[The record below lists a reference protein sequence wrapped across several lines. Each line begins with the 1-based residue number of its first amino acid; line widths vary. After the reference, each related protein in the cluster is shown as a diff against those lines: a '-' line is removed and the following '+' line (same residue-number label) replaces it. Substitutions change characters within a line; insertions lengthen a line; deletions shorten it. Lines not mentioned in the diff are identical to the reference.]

1 MDRRTAVPARAGGVT
16 VLLALL
22 LVMGGAVTALALRA
36 AHLVGTL
43 PAARPEPYVELL
55 AVAIG
60 AAAATWVAASA
71 LLGLGCVVVR
81 AVGRS
86 WGAGERLLLRA
97 APAVVRRAA
106 RAGVGLTVGAG
117 LVLAGGTAQAAAPPP
132 PPPRG
137 GGGGAGGGGAAP
149 PPRHAGGADP
159 PPHPPDGA
167 PAPAATTPDLDPG
180 AVAVDLGWQASTP
193 APEPAGPA
201 QPAPLPTDVSSPA
214 PPHAP
219 SALATTFDQP
229 VPMIAAPTAG
239 PADHASSAPA
249 APSMPSVTPDAPS
262 TAPSGPS
269 DPAPAQAAAHETAP
283 GTATSTGPSAPA
295 RAPGARSASTEQRDA
310 ALTVV
315 RDVAADEPRE
325 VVVVRGDSL
334 WSIAARHLPDGA
346 SDAQVADAVQRWY
359 AANVGV
365 VGDDPD
371 LVRPGQVLVA
381 PTS

>member
-1 MDRRTAVPARAGGVT
+1 MDRRTAIPARTGGVA

-55 AVAIG
+55 AVG
-60 AAAATWVAASA
+60 LGTVAATWVAASA
-71 LLGLGCVVVR
+71 LLGLGCVVAR

-117 LVLAGGTAQAAAPPP
+117 LVLAGGTAQAA
-132 PPPRG
+132 
-137 GGGGAGGGGAAP
+137 
-149 PPRHAGGADP
+149 
-159 PPHPPDGA
+159 
-167 PAPAATTPDLDPG
+167 TTPDADPG
-180 AVAVDLGWQASTP
+180 VVAVDLGWQTSTP
-193 APEPAGPA
+193 TPAAAGPA
-201 QPAPLPTDVSSPA
+201 QPAPLPTDV
-214 PPHAP
+214 P
-219 SALATTFDQP
+219 SAAAPHGPSAPATASDRSAP
-229 VPMIAAPTAG
+229 AVAAPTPG
-239 PADHASSAPA
+239 PAGLAPSAPA
-249 APSMPSVTPDAPS
+249 APSMPPGTPDAPS
-262 TAPSGPS
+262 ATPSTPS
-269 DPAPAQAAAHETAP
+269 PPAPAPAQPQETAQATAP
-283 GTATSTGPSAPA
+283 GTATTTGPPAPA
-295 RAPGARSASTEQRDA
+295 RAPGTRSAPADQRDA

-315 RDVAADEPRE
+315 RDVAADGPRE

>member
-117 LVLAGGTAQAAAPPP
+117 LVLAGGTAQ
-132 PPPRG
+132 
-137 GGGGAGGGGAAP
+137 
-149 PPRHAGGADP
+149 
-159 PPHPPDGA
+159 
-167 PAPAATTPDLDPG
+167 AATTPDLDPG

>member
-55 AVAIG
+55 AVALG
-60 AAAATWVAASA
+60 AVAATWVAVSA
-71 LLGLGCVVVR
+71 LLGLGCVVAR

-86 WGAGERLLLRA
+86 WGAGEQLLLRA

-106 RAGVGLTVGAG
+106 RAGVGLTMGAG
-117 LVLAGGTAQAAAPPP
+117 LVLAGGTAQAATAPD
-132 PPPRG
+132 
-137 GGGGAGGGGAAP
+137 
-149 PPRHAGGADP
+149 ADP
-159 PPHPPDGA
+159 GV
-167 PAPAATTPDLDPG
+167 
-180 AVAVDLGWQASTP
+180 VAVDLGWQASTP

-229 VPMIAAPTAG
+229 APTITAPTPG
-239 PADHASSAPA
+239 PADLASSAPA
-249 APSMPSVTPDAPS
+249 APSTPSVTPDAPS
-262 TAPSGPS
+262 TAPSAPS
-269 DPAPAQAAAHETAP
+269 DPAPAQAAAHATAP
-283 GTATSTGPSAPA
+283 GTATSTGPSALA
-295 RAPGARSASTEQRDA
+295 RAPGAGSASTEQRDA

-315 RDVAADEPRE
+315 RDVAVDEPRE

-381 PTS
+381 PAS

>member
-1 MDRRTAVPARAGGVT
+1 MDRRTAVPARAGGIA

-55 AVAIG
+55 AVALG
-60 AAAATWVAASA
+60 AVAATWVAVSA
-71 LLGLGCVVVR
+71 VLGLGCVAAR
-81 AVGRS
+81 AVDRS

-106 RAGVGLTVGAG
+106 RVGVGLTVGAG
-117 LVLAGGTAQAAAPPP
+117 LVLAGGTAQAA
-132 PPPRG
+132 
-137 GGGGAGGGGAAP
+137 
-149 PPRHAGGADP
+149 
-159 PPHPPDGA
+159 
-167 PAPAATTPDLDPG
+167 TTPDADPG
-180 AVAVDLGWQASTP
+180 VVAVDLGWQTSAP
-193 APEPAGPA
+193 APAPSGPA
-201 QPAPLPTDVSSPA
+201 QPAPLPTDAPA
-214 PPHAP
+214 PALPHAP
-219 SALATTFDQP
+219 SGPTTTSDQP
-229 VPMIAAPTAG
+229 APTITAPTPG
-239 PADHASSAPA
+239 PGDRASSAPA
-249 APSMPSVTPDAPS
+249 AQSVPSVTPDAPS
-262 TAPSGPS
+262 TPS
-269 DPAPAQAAAHETAP
+269 APASPSAPARAQAP
-283 GTATSTGPSAPA
+283 GTATTTGPSAPA
-295 RAPGARSASTEQRDA
+295 RAPEARSAAADQRDA

-315 RDVAADEPRE
+315 REVAADEPRE

-381 PTS
+381 PAS

>member
-55 AVAIG
+55 AVALG
-60 AAAATWVAASA
+60 AVAATWVAVSA
-71 LLGLGCVVVR
+71 LLGLGCVVAR

-106 RAGVGLTVGAG
+106 RAGVGLTLGAG
-117 LVLAGGTAQAAAPPP
+117 LVLAGGTAQAATAPD
-132 PPPRG
+132 
-137 GGGGAGGGGAAP
+137 
-149 PPRHAGGADP
+149 ADP
-159 PPHPPDGA
+159 GV
-167 PAPAATTPDLDPG
+167 
-180 AVAVDLGWQASTP
+180 VAVDLGWQTSTP
-193 APEPAGPA
+193 APEPAAPA

-219 SALATTFDQP
+219 STLATTFDQP
-229 VPMIAAPTAG
+229 APTITAPTPG
-239 PADHASSAPA
+239 PADLASSAPA
-249 APSMPSVTPDAPS
+249 APSTPSVTPDAPS
-262 TAPSGPS
+262 TAPSAPS
-269 DPAPAQAAAHETAP
+269 DPAPAQAAAHATAP

-295 RAPGARSASTEQRDA
+295 RAPGAGSASTEQRDA

-315 RDVAADEPRE
+315 RDVAVDEPRE

-381 PTS
+381 PAS

>member
-1 MDRRTAVPARAGGVT
+1 MDRRTAVPARAGGIA

-55 AVAIG
+55 AVALG
-60 AAAATWVAASA
+60 AVAATWVAVSA
-71 LLGLGCVVVR
+71 VLGLGCVAAR

-106 RAGVGLTVGAG
+106 RVGVGLTVGAG
-117 LVLAGGTAQAAAPPP
+117 LVLAGGTAQAA
-132 PPPRG
+132 
-137 GGGGAGGGGAAP
+137 
-149 PPRHAGGADP
+149 
-159 PPHPPDGA
+159 
-167 PAPAATTPDLDPG
+167 TTPDADPG
-180 AVAVDLGWQASTP
+180 VVAVDLGWQTSAP
-193 APEPAGPA
+193 APAPSGPA
-201 QPAPLPTDVSSPA
+201 QPAPLPTDAPA
-214 PPHAP
+214 PALPHAP
-219 SALATTFDQP
+219 SGPTTTSDQP
-229 VPMIAAPTAG
+229 APTITAPTPG
-239 PADHASSAPA
+239 PGDRASSAPA
-249 APSMPSVTPDAPS
+249 AQSVPSVTPDAPS
-262 TAPSGPS
+262 TPS
-269 DPAPAQAAAHETAP
+269 APASPSAPARAQAP
-283 GTATSTGPSAPA
+283 GTATTTGPSAPA
-295 RAPGARSASTEQRDA
+295 RAPEARSAAADQRDA

-315 RDVAADEPRE
+315 REVAADEPRG

-381 PTS
+381 PAS

>member
-1 MDRRTAVPARAGGVT
+1 MDRRTAVPARAGGVA

-22 LVMGGAVTALALRA
+22 LLMGGAVTALALRA
-36 AHLVGTL
+36 AHLVGAL
-43 PAARPEPYVELL
+43 PAARPEAYVELL
-55 AVAIG
+55 AVALG
-60 AAAATWVAASA
+60 AVAATWVGVSA
-71 LLGLGCVVVR
+71 LLGLGCVVAR

-86 WGAGERLLLRA
+86 WGAGERLLVRT

-117 LVLAGGTAQAAAPPP
+117 LVLAGGTAQAA
-132 PPPRG
+132 
-137 GGGGAGGGGAAP
+137 
-149 PPRHAGGADP
+149 
-159 PPHPPDGA
+159 
-167 PAPAATTPDLDPG
+167 TTPDADPG
-180 AVAVDLGWQASTP
+180 VVAVDLGWQTST
-193 APEPAGPA
+193 APEPAAPA
-201 QPAPLPTDVSSPA
+201 QPAPLPTDVASPA

-219 SALATTFDQP
+219 PAPTTAFDQP
-229 VPMIAAPTAG
+229 APTITAPTPG
-239 PADHASSAPA
+239 STDHASSAPA
-249 APSMPSVTPDAPS
+249 APSMPSRSPAAPS
-262 TAPSGPS
+262 TAPGAPS
-269 DPAPAQAAAHETAP
+269 APAPAQAATHATAP
-283 GTATSTGPSAPA
+283 GTATSTGLSAPA
-295 RAPGARSASTEQRDA
+295 GAPEARSAAAEQRDA

-346 SDAQVADAVQRWY
+346 SDAQVADAAQRWY

-381 PTS
+381 PAS

>member
-1 MDRRTAVPARAGGVT
+1 MDRRTAVPARAGGVA

-22 LVMGGAVTALALRA
+22 LLMGGAVTALALRA
-36 AHLVGTL
+36 AHLVGAL
-43 PAARPEPYVELL
+43 PAARPEAFVELL
-55 AVAIG
+55 AVALG
-60 AAAATWVAASA
+60 AVAATWVGVSA
-71 LLGLGCVVVR
+71 LLGLGCVVAR

-86 WGAGERLLLRA
+86 WGAGERLLVRT

-117 LVLAGGTAQAAAPPP
+117 LVLAGGTAQAA
-132 PPPRG
+132 
-137 GGGGAGGGGAAP
+137 
-149 PPRHAGGADP
+149 
-159 PPHPPDGA
+159 
-167 PAPAATTPDLDPG
+167 TTPDADPG
-180 AVAVDLGWQASTP
+180 VVAVDLGWQTST
-193 APEPAGPA
+193 APEPAAPA
-201 QPAPLPTDVSSPA
+201 QPAPLPTDVASPA

-219 SALATTFDQP
+219 PAPTTAFDQP
-229 VPMIAAPTAG
+229 APTTTA
-239 PADHASSAPA
+239 PAPGSTDRASSAPA
-249 APSMPSVTPDAPS
+249 APSMPSRSPAAPS
-262 TAPSGPS
+262 TAPGAPS
-269 DPAPAQAAAHETAP
+269 APAQAATHATAP

-295 RAPGARSASTEQRDA
+295 GAPEARSAAAEQRDA

-381 PTS
+381 PAS

>member
-55 AVAIG
+55 AVALG
-60 AAAATWVAASA
+60 AVAATWVAVSA
-71 LLGLGCVVVR
+71 LLGLGCVVAR

-86 WGAGERLLLRA
+86 WGAGEQFLLRA

-117 LVLAGGTAQAAAPPP
+117 LVLAGGTAQAATAPD
-132 PPPRG
+132 
-137 GGGGAGGGGAAP
+137 
-149 PPRHAGGADP
+149 ADP
-159 PPHPPDGA
+159 GV
-167 PAPAATTPDLDPG
+167 
-180 AVAVDLGWQASTP
+180 VAVDLGWQASTP

-229 VPMIAAPTAG
+229 VPAITAPTAG
-239 PADHASSAPA
+239 PADRASSAPA

-283 GTATSTGPSAPA
+283 GTATPTGPSAPA
-295 RAPGARSASTEQRDA
+295 RAPGARSAATEQRDA

-315 RDVAADEPRE
+315 RDVAADGPRE

-334 WSIAARHLPDGA
+334 WSIAARHLPEGA

-381 PTS
+381 PAS